1 MHFVYIL
8 SLTQEGRVETTAR
21 FCRHTRVAFFLIQR
35 VCTALLG
42 ESNVIPR
49 ETGQGFYGISYL
61 QDTEVFPSAIDT
73 TSKIRTRNSIA

>member
-1 MHFVYIL
+1 MYIL

-61 QDTEVFPSAIDT
+61 QDTEVSPSPAIDT
-73 TSKIRTRNSIA
+73 TSKIRTRNSTA